1 MRFFMAF
8 LAGIAAS
15 AASAQAPD
23 RVAILVAAI
32 EDAGCV
38 VHEDNE
44 AEVLESTGMT
54 AAEASAI
61 VKMLMSTGQAVPQDD
76 DLRLVIGKCN

>member
-1 MRFFMAF
+1 MRLV
-8 LAGIAAS
+8 LALAAS
-15 AASAQAPD
+15 LAAPAALAQTPD

-38 VHEDNE
+38 VDAENE

-54 AAEASAI
+54 AAEASSI
-61 VKMLMSTGQAVPQDD
+61 VTMLMSTGQAVPQDD